1 MLLFFRTYLT
11 RNFLKH
17 TVGIAHS
24 VARWV
29 YRSWG
34 SDFNAGSE
42 HNLKKMVTSKRKEMR
57 DKRFRVTSQS
67 RIEQGLSPPSPTHRL
82 PTNHEV

>member
-1 MLLFFRTYLT
+1 MLLIRMI
-11 RNFLKH
+11 NMFLSARPK
-17 TVGIAHS
+17 VGIAHS

-42 HNLKKMVTSKRKEMR
+42 HNLKKIGN
-57 DKRFRVTSQS
+57 F
-67 RIEQGLSPPSPTHRL
+67 
-82 PTNHEV
+82 